1 MIQRS
6 KQFVVTSQCIH
17 TIQYYTHIYWWWLST
32 VFTSHMYTVNGR
44 VLYVTSKHLPV
55 YDINKTWNFGCYLRK
70 VLAAIILKME
80 FLFHLSV
87 KKTENISGLLTS
99 VLSVECLSILL
110 LYTVLYTHCT
120 HCIQFYTHIVLL
132 YTVLYTHCTHCTGG
146 GLILLV
152 WFLSTY
158 IVLDFVRSIQLKQI
172 WPWKS
177 MLPVCVPND
186 NERMLKEKSLIIV

>member
-70 VLAAIILKME
+70 ILAAIILKMD

-120 HCIQFYTHIVLL
+120 IVYSSIHTL
-132 YTVLYTHCTHCTGG
+132 YSLYWWWFDFV
-146 GLILLV
+146 GLIFV
-152 WFLSTY
+152 Y
-158 IVLDFVRSIQLKQI
+158 IYCFRFCQEHPIKADLTIRKYATGLCSK
-172 WPWKS
+172 W
-177 MLPVCVPND
+177 
-186 NERMLKEKSLIIV
+186 

>member
-6 KQFVVTSQCIH
+6 KQFVVTSQC
-17 TIQYYTHIYWWWLST
+17 IQYYTHIYWWWLST

-70 VLAAIILKME
+70 VLAAIILKMD

-87 KKTENISGLLTS
+87 KKTEYISGLLTS
-99 VLSVECLSILL
+99 VLSVECLSIL
-110 LYTVLYTHCT
+110 
-120 HCIQFYTHIVLL
+120 LL

-172 WPWKS
+172 WPLES

-186 NERMLKEKSLIIV
+186 NERMLKEKSLISCVTNYENLNLWGHSGWLTHSF